1 MEMHR
6 KYVDVGTVLAILGT
20 FLIKKTTSKSF
31 PDSQDEISNKSPP
44 VIQDEA
50 QNILRIRYA
59 KGEITKKEYLKMKK
73 ILQK

>member
-44 VIQDEA
+44 VIQD
-50 QNILRIRYA
+50 
-59 KGEITKKEYLKMKK
+59 KHK
-73 ILQK
+73 IF